1 MPPPPIIGAFLTIV
15 AVVPWGPGDFSETT
29 SGGTPAIG
37 CSVNGRSFA
46 SFSLY
51 GWPTEGIDTL
61 DLKEA
66 RALLAAFGR
75 KRYPFGIPDAD
86 LGIKVLPSATCK
98 VTTSP
103 ESLAITSTV
112 LLEKRTTTETDVR
125 SLFPL
130 APFSNGCLNFMRF
143 FTLELH
149 AMSQNVPSLNRV
161 LATAA
166 LASLIVGL
174 LMSYQWSRAAEPP
187 VTKVIRLHALISH
200 R

>member
-1 MPPPPIIGAFLTIV
+1 V
-15 AVVPWGPGDFSETT
+15 
-29 SGGTPAIG
+29 
-37 CSVNGRSFA
+37 
-46 SFSLY
+46 
-51 GWPTEGIDTL
+51 
-61 DLKEA
+61 
-66 RALLAAFGR
+66 
-75 KRYPFGIPDAD
+75 D
-86 LGIKVLPSATCK
+86 LGIEVLPSATCK

-103 ESLAITSTV
+103 ESLAITTCCTV

-130 APFSNGCLNFMRF
+130 ASFSNECLNFMWF
-143 FTLELH
+143 FDARLR

-187 VTKVIRLHALISH
+187 VTKVIRLHAMISH